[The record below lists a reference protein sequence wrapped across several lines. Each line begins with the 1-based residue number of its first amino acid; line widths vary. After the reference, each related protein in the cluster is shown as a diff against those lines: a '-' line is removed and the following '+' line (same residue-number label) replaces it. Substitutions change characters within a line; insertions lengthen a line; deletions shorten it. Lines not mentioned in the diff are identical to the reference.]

1 MDDNNHNYHHLKFLA
16 NRELDELYISIALR
30 YFGLS
35 MISIFVPIYL
45 IKLDYSLFSVLLFLG
60 LSNLVHALF
69 VIPAAKVASRF
80 GCKHTILFSIP
91 VTILFFFM
99 LYSLEA
105 YHWSIYLLA
114 LVKGIY
120 NSHYWLGYHVDFSTF
135 TDKKNRGSEIGF
147 ANIVSTI
154 VHVLGPTIGGFI
166 LVFLGFKLLFIFVSV
181 LLVLSAIPLFFSKDG
196 HSAFNFSIAGIFKGR
211 KIRDY
216 VGFSAYAVEG
226 GINMAIWPLYIFFAV
241 LNNYSTLGL
250 VSSLSLFTSLIF
262 SFFIGRW
269 TDIKRKLL
277 LKIGSFLNAIVW
289 VIRIMVT
296 TSLQV
301 FAVNS
306 LYGITQTLVNI
317 PFEAICYDKAHK
329 QGLFKFIIFREI
341 VINLGRGLFYVVI
354 AVISSLVIG
363 LVFGG
368 GASLLLFFFAL

>member
-1 MDDNNHNYHHLKFLA
+1 MDDNNHHHNHLKFLA

-30 YFGLS
+30 HFGLS

-45 IKLDYSLFSVLLFLG
+45 IKLDYSLFSVFLFLG
-60 LSNLVHALF
+60 LSNLVHALC

-99 LYSLEA
+99 LYNLEV
-105 YHWSIYLLA
+105 YHWPLYFLA

-166 LVFLGFKLLFIFVSV
+166 LVFLGFKLLFVFVSV
-181 LLVLSAIPLFFSKDG
+181 LLVLSAIPLLCSKDG
-196 HSAFNFSIAGIFKGR
+196 HDAFNFSITGIFKGR

-216 VGFSAYAVEG
+216 VGFLAYAVEG
-226 GINMAIWPLYIFFAV
+226 GINLAIWPLYIFFAV

-250 VSSLSLFTSLIF
+250 VSSLSVFTSLIC

-269 TDIKRKLL
+269 TDVKRKLL
-277 LKIGSFLNAIVW
+277 LKIGSFLNAVVW
-289 VIRIMVT
+289 MIRTMVS

-306 LYGITQTLVNI
+306 LYGVTQTLVNI

-329 QGLFKFIIFREI
+329 QGLFKFIMFREI
-341 VINLGRGLFYVVI
+341 IINFSRGSFYIVI
-354 AVISSLVIG
+354 AFISSLVVG

-368 GASLLLFFFAL
+368 GASLLLYFFAL